1 MPTTVSDPEGSKHHG
16 IARGPM
22 HRSRR
27 VGDADATIPPIC
39 AYKAERGLTVIEL
52 LVALAIFGVL
62 AGIALPQFRR
72 GAFNLQAAQVQL
84 LSDMRKTRDDAL
96 TRGDHYRLDIL
107 STTSYAEYH
116 LTVAAGIWSVS
127 GGPLFSRTLASGI
140 TLPTGAVGRSFEFNT
155 RGLMLN
161 PGAATTLTLTDSP
174 NSHTRSV
181 TVWPSGQV
189 VPG

>member
-1 MPTTVSDPEGSKHHG
+1 MPTTVAEPEPSKLRG
-16 IARGPM
+16 IARGAT

-27 VGDADATIPPIC
+27 VGDADATIPPFC
-39 AYKAERGLTVIEL
+39 AYKRERGLTVIEL

-72 GAFNLQAAQVQL
+72 GAFNLQSAQIQL
-84 LSDMRKTRDDAL
+84 LSDMRRTRDDAL

-107 STTSYAEYH
+107 SISSYAEYH
-116 LTVAAGIWSVS
+116 LTVAGGVWSVS
-127 GGPLFSRTLASGI
+127 GAALFSRTLPTGI
-140 TLPTGAVGRSFEFNT
+140 SLPAGAVGRSFEFNT

-161 PGAATTLTLTDSP
+161 PGAATTLVLTDSP
-174 NSHTRSV
+174 NSHAMSV

>member
-1 MPTTVSDPEGSKHHG
+1 MPTPVATSDGSNLRRIG
-16 IARGPM
+16 GRPPQ
-22 HRSRR
+22 RSRR
-27 VGDADATIPPIC
+27 VRDADASVPPANPC
-39 AYKAERGLTVIEL
+39 KSERGLTVIEL

-62 AGIALPQFRR
+62 AGIALPQFRP
-72 GAFNLQAAQVQL
+72 GAFNLQTAQNQL
-84 LSDMRKTRDDAL
+84 LADMRRTRDDAL

-116 LTVAAGIWSVS
+116 LTVAGGVWSVA
-127 GGPLFSRTLASGI
+127 GGALFTRNLPNGI
-140 TLPTGAVGRSFEFNT
+140 TLPAAAVGRRFEFNT